1 MGVWLGPTIG
11 KMIARGYSFSGQ
23 SEYKESGE
31 NWEIALKT
39 SGTFRFKAKVDAI
52 DIFLVGGGSDGGE
65 GTYES
70 ETASARGGTG
80 GNGGA
85 YKTES
90 NVSVSKGTD
99 YAIVIGSAGQNS
111 TMTCSSIGFVKTS
124 SGGTV
129 KSGGAGA
136 GASHNSATGSYAAGG
151 GTNGTKAFGESGTL
165 IGGNTIYASSG
176 AGGAAA
182 SASGSNY
189 VVGSAGTGGTG
200 AGSGGTA
207 SPYDGGS
214 CTNGSAAITPGSGG
228 GGAGAYEKNYA
239 RVTAGVGA
247 GAPGII
253 IIRNHRSS

>member
-11 KMIARGYSFSGQ
+11 KMNARGYSFSGQ

-39 SGTFRFKAKVDAI
+39 SGTFRFKAKVGAI
-52 DIFLVGGGSDGGE
+52 DIFLVGGGQNGGA

-80 GNGGA
+80 GAGGA

-99 YAIVIGSAGQNS
+99 YTIVIGSAGQNS
-111 TMTCSSIGFVKTS
+111 AGFGKTS

-136 GASHNSATGSYAAGG
+136 GASHNSATGSYNAGN
-151 GTNGTKAFGESGTL
+151 GTSGTKAFGESGTL
-165 IGGNTIYASSG
+165 IGGDTIYASSG
-176 AGGAAA
+176 GGGSAA
-182 SASGSNY
+182 SAS
-189 VVGSAGTGGTG
+189 
-200 AGSGGTA
+200 
-207 SPYDGGS
+207 
-214 CTNGSAAITPGSGG
+214 
-228 GGAGAYEKNYA
+228 
-239 RVTAGVGA
+239 
-247 GAPGII
+247 
-253 IIRNHRSS
+253 